1 MSMLTSI
8 PQTCLT
14 TVSRDDHYYQVQS
27 EKRQILTEKDSIE
40 KAYQTLMQEH
50 RTLQAN
56 VEDLTSERDE
66 ALARVREIQRGVDDR
81 RHDKADMMLKAE
93 LDHLRTDL

>member
-1 MSMLTSI
+1 M
-8 PQTCLT
+8 
-14 TVSRDDHYYQVQS
+14 VSRDDHYYQVQS
-27 EKRQILTEKDSIE
+27 EKRQILTEKDSVE

-50 RTLQAN
+50 RALQAT
-56 VEDLTSERDE
+56 VEDLTSERDD
-66 ALARVREIQRGVDDR
+66 ALARVREVQRGVDDR